1 MTWERKEK
9 RLTDRILENSNPLPN
24 TIDDVAGENLATGFA
39 EGAENAA
46 RTERRER
53 RSQRRSASFTPD
65 SAPLE
70 SLGSDEM
77 AVQESSESLGNGV
90 APKGERQARRSARR
104 GAGRNPRAPRSE
116 KSAAASDLTGNEL
129 TSEDPLFPVQD
140 DGDTPSADEVPLIV
154 TSGKSSART
163 TARARKKQ
171 QAAASAVDAIDEH
184 PAIGALNR
192 HLNMMMQQLTAAHRV
207 IGRVAAERDAL
218 RQQLA
223 DLQGIPVEEIQVTS
237 IGTATETT
245 GATLRSTTSA
255 AAEAEQPS
263 MLARLNYFG
272 GDDFELMKRR
282 RQRFVIA
289 LVLVG
294 CFIAVIARQ
303 NGWSMP
309 SDISRSSL
317 AALPFLGN
325 LMTVFLA
332 GWVLFRVVRVSSKGV
347 RWVFPSEDRRRRRR

>member
-1 MTWERKEK
+1 
-9 RLTDRILENSNPLPN
+9 
-24 TIDDVAGENLATGFA
+24 
-39 EGAENAA
+39 
-46 RTERRER
+46 
-53 RSQRRSASFTPD
+53 
-65 SAPLE
+65 
-70 SLGSDEM
+70 
-77 AVQESSESLGNGV
+77 
-90 APKGERQARRSARR
+90 
-104 GAGRNPRAPRSE
+104 
-116 KSAAASDLTGNEL
+116 
-129 TSEDPLFPVQD
+129 
-140 DGDTPSADEVPLIV
+140 VPLIV